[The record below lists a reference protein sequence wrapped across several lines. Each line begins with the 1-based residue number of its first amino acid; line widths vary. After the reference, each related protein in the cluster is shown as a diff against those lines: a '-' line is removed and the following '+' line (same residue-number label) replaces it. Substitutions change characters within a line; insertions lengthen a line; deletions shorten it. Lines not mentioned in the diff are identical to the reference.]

1 MSIQTLVEKIKEKG
15 NPTVAGL
22 DARLEYIPQ
31 HISGRN
37 MMLHGETLRAA
48 AESVVAFNCGL
59 IDALCDIVPAVKP
72 QAAYY
77 ELLGSYGAMA
87 LKETIDYAHAKGMYV
102 IGDIKR
108 NDIGATATAYA
119 EAYLGKT
126 RVGDTEIAPYGC
138 DSVTVNGY
146 LGTDGVEP
154 FLKECRNREKS
165 LFMLVK
171 TSNPSSGELQNRD
184 MEGKP
189 LYARM
194 AEMVAKW
201 GEGLDTPCG
210 YNQIGAVV
218 GAQVGLQIGKRDGF
232 TLQGLTLE
240 GISEEQLQW
249 QAKDAESTTRGISF
263 EMPAH
268 NVTVT
273 VNWKANGSSSGGGGG
288 GGGSVS
294 IPDTKIPTGIYE
306 HGTVT
311 VSPESASKGDTVTI
325 TATPD
330 KGYDLSGIKVID
342 QNGREVK
349 LTDKGSGKYTFTMP
363 AGKITVKVVFMD
375 DNTMLNFFTDVH
387 AEDYYYDAVLWA
399 AQKGITGGMSDTLFA
414 PNAACTR
421 AQIVTFLW
429 RTAGSP
435 ESSALSNFNDVPAD
449 KYYAKAVAWAVENG
463 ITNGT
468 TDTTFSPDDICT
480 RAHGVTF
487 LYRAA
492 KATASVGAS
501 AFTDVADSAYYADAV
516 KWATEQGIT
525 KDISS
530 TLFGLDETCT
540 RAQIVTFLYRMYQGK

>member
-108 NDIGATATAYA
+108 NDIGATASAYA

-154 FLKECRNREKS
+154 FLKECRSREKS
-165 LFMLVK
+165 LFLLVK

-210 YNQIGAVV
+210 LQPDRRGRRRDLSRGAEDHPRAAAEELLPRTGLRRAGRDRKGHCKCVQRRRPRRDRKFLPRHHV
-218 GAQVGLQIGKRDGF
+218 RVEKDRKQRRGLQ
-232 TLQGLTLE
+232 
-240 GISEEQLQW
+240 
-249 QAKDAESTTRGISF
+249 
-263 EMPAH
+263 
-268 NVTVT
+268 
-273 VNWKANGSSSGGGGG
+273 GSRPRRSDPHARRHRSG
-288 GGGSVS
+288 
-294 IPDTKIPTGIYE
+294 
-306 HGTVT
+306 H
-311 VSPESASKGDTVTI
+311 
-325 TATPD
+325 
-330 KGYDLSGIKVID
+330 
-342 QNGREVK
+342 
-349 LTDKGSGKYTFTMP
+349 
-363 AGKITVKVVFMD
+363 
-375 DNTMLNFFTDVH
+375 
-387 AEDYYYDAVLWA
+387 
-399 AQKGITGGMSDTLFA
+399 
-414 PNAACTR
+414 
-421 AQIVTFLW
+421 QI
-429 RTAGSP
+429 
-435 ESSALSNFNDVPAD
+435 
-449 KYYAKAVAWAVENG
+449 
-463 ITNGT
+463 I
-468 TDTTFSPDDICT
+468 
-480 RAHGVTF
+480 
-487 LYRAA
+487 
-492 KATASVGAS
+492 
-501 AFTDVADSAYYADAV
+501 
-516 KWATEQGIT
+516 
-525 KDISS
+525 
-530 TLFGLDETCT
+530 
-540 RAQIVTFLYRMYQGK
+540 

>member
-108 NDIGATATAYA
+108 NDIGATASAYA

-154 FLKECRNREKS
+154 FLKECRSREKS
-165 LFMLVK
+165 LFLLVK

-218 GAQVGLQIGKRDGF
+218 GA
-232 TLQGLTLE
+232 TYP
-240 GISEEQLQW
+240 EEQSRELVRMLS
-249 QAKDAESTTRGISF
+249 ERYGRVFI
-263 EMPAH
+263 H
-268 NVTVT
+268 
-273 VNWKANGSSSGGGGG
+273 GGGGAEQAFAEEMERTY
-288 GGGSVS
+288 
-294 IPDTKIPTGIYE
+294 PN
-306 HGTVT
+306 VT
-311 VSPESASKGDTVTI
+311 ALYGKVRFAGEMDLIANLDCVVTMDSLVMHLASLV
-325 TATPD
+325 ATPVVSVWGATHPGLGFL
-330 KGYDLSGIKVID
+330 GYGVSSGNVLQAD
-342 QNGREVK
+342 MACRPC
-349 LTDKGSGKYTFTMP
+349 S
-363 AGKITVKVVFMD
+363 VFGNKPCRYGDYRCLKAVTPEMAARR
-375 DNTMLNFFTDVH
+375 V
-387 AEDYYYDAVLWA
+387 AE
-399 AQKGITGGMSDTLFA
+399 ITGSL
-414 PNAACTR
+414 
-421 AQIVTFLW
+421 
-429 RTAGSP
+429 P
-435 ESSALSNFNDVPAD
+435 ECSG
-449 KYYAKAVAWAVENG
+449 NG
-463 ITNGT
+463 
-468 TDTTFSPDDICT
+468 
-480 RAHGVTF
+480 
-487 LYRAA
+487 
-492 KATASVGAS
+492 
-501 AFTDVADSAYYADAV
+501 
-516 KWATEQGIT
+516 
-525 KDISS
+525 
-530 TLFGLDETCT
+530 
-540 RAQIVTFLYRMYQGK
+540 

>member
-31 HISGRN
+31 HITKRN

-102 IGDIKR
+102 ICDIKR

-146 LGTDGVEP
+146 LGTDGIEP
-154 FLKECRNREKS
+154 FLKECRTRDKS
-165 LFMLVK
+165 LFVLLT

-210 YNQIGAVV
+210 YNQVGAVV
-218 GAQVGLQIGKRDGF
+218 GATYPEEQKIVRELLPKGYFLVPGYGAQGATAKDIANAFNDDGLGAIVNSSRGIMCAWKKTGRDG
-232 TLQGLTLE
+232 
-240 GISEEQLQW
+240 
-249 QAKDAESTTRGISF
+249 
-263 EMPAH
+263 
-268 NVTVT
+268 
-273 VNWKANGSSSGGGGG
+273 
-288 GGGSVS
+288 
-294 IPDTKIPTGIYE
+294 
-306 HGTVT
+306 
-311 VSPESASKGDTVTI
+311 
-325 TATPD
+325 
-330 KGYDLSGIKVID
+330 
-342 QNGREVK
+342 
-349 LTDKGSGKYTFTMP
+349 
-363 AGKITVKVVFMD
+363 
-375 DNTMLNFFTDVH
+375 
-387 AEDYYYDAVLWA
+387 EDYKEA
-399 AQKGITGGMSDTLFA
+399 ARAEAIRMRDEIV
-414 PNAACTR
+414 AA
-421 AQIVTFLW
+421 I
-429 RTAGSP
+429 
-435 ESSALSNFNDVPAD
+435 
-449 KYYAKAVAWAVENG
+449 K
-463 ITNGT
+463 
-468 TDTTFSPDDICT
+468 
-480 RAHGVTF
+480 
-487 LYRAA
+487 
-492 KATASVGAS
+492 
-501 AFTDVADSAYYADAV
+501 
-516 KWATEQGIT
+516 
-525 KDISS
+525 
-530 TLFGLDETCT
+530 
-540 RAQIVTFLYRMYQGK
+540 